1 MPGNALSV
9 APGSPFAELQ
19 RFGNALLGRF
29 VGSMVHSP
37 VLRHLTLVDTPGVLS
52 GKEEQL
58 QRGFDFAQA
67 VRWCARSARRRA
79 RSARG
84 PRVGDGAQVAVFLSR
99 SLPLSLP
106 PSLSRAPSR
115 GTGS

>member
-58 QRGFDFAQA
+58 QRGFDFAQ
-67 VRWCARSARRRA
+67 
-79 RSARG
+79 
-84 PRVGDGAQVAVFLSR
+84 VGATR
-99 SLPLSLP
+99 SL
-106 PSLSRAPSR
+106 SLSSYDYYYYY
-115 GTGS
+115 